1 MTFLRMYR
9 GLKSENKCKSF
20 DIFFDFVLLFG
31 MEPWKLELFSKMF
44 FMFLEH
50 GATLGATL
58 DIDFE
63 YNMVSSN
70 YNFDSNFLF
79 LL

>member
-1 MTFLRMYR
+1 MTILLTYR

-20 DIFFDFVLLFG
+20 DIFRFCYTFWNVFRVL
-31 MEPWKLELFSKMF
+31 EQ
-44 FMFLEH
+44 
-50 GATLGATL
+50 GATGATL

>member
-1 MTFLRMYR
+1 MKDDISTHVQR
-9 GLKSENKCKSF
+9 LKSENKCKSF
-20 DIFFDFVLLFG
+20 DIFRFCFTFWNGAVEIRIIFQNVF
-31 MEPWKLELFSKMF
+31 PV
-44 FMFLEH
+44 LEH
-50 GATLGATL
+50 GATL

>member
-1 MTFLRMYR
+1 MTFLRTYR

-20 DIFFDFVLLFG
+20 DLFRFCFTFWNGAVEIRIIFQNIFR
-31 MEPWKLELFSKMF
+31 
-44 FMFLEH
+44 FLEH
-50 GATLGATL
+50 GATL

>member
-1 MTFLRMYR
+1 MTFPRTYR

-20 DIFFDFVLLFG
+20 DIFRFYLTFWNGAVEIRIIFQNN
-31 MEPWKLELFSKMF
+31 FRV
-44 FMFLEH
+44 LEH
-50 GATLGATL
+50 SATLGATL

>member
-1 MTFLRMYR
+1 MTFLRTYR

-20 DIFFDFVLLFG
+20 DIFRFCFTFWNEA
-31 MEPWKLELFSKMF
+31 MEIRIIFQNVF
-44 FMFLEH
+44 RVLEH
-50 GATLGATL
+50 GATL